1 MTGPHGGPYGAGCEA
16 FDFNADHSIDLLDF
30 AGWQRAFVGK

>member
-1 MTGPHGGPYGAGCEA
+1 VIPGSGA

-30 AGWQRAFVGK
+30 AELQRVFTAP